1 MRSLAG
7 VRNFYVVLTVV
18 IAVGAL
24 AINAKAQSTRKKPTV
39 KPSAVTTPTPPAGD
53 AEIISR
59 ADDLMNPPVITE
71 SNVVKQ
77 PETTN
82 DDSAAK
88 IKELTARIKKLES
101 NKANEYDEKQKRLL
115 LNLDILTRAEQR
127 ADGLRKQLFEM
138 IEKENTI
145 KSRIDQIETESRPE
159 IINRSATFSG
169 SMKPEEVRE
178 QRKKSL
184 DAEKQNLQS
193 LLNEVQ
199 LTRAN
204 LTANVQRSDAMV
216 EKLRFKLEKEIDD
229 ALNDEPKDQ

>member
-1 MRSLAG
+1 MRSFAV
-7 VRNFYVVLTVV
+7 VRNCLLVLTVV
-18 IAVGAL
+18 VAAGAS
-24 AINAKAQSTRKKPTV
+24 AISADAQSTRKKPAV
-39 KPSAVTTPTPPAGD
+39 KPIAVTTPTPPAGD

-59 ADDLMNPPVITE
+59 ADDLMNPPVITD
-71 SNVVKQ
+71 STVIKQ
-77 PETTN
+77 PENAT
-82 DDSAAK
+82 DDSAQK
-88 IKELTARIKKLES
+88 IKELNTRIKRLES
-101 NKANEYDEKQKRLL
+101 NKTNEYDEKQKRLL

-145 KSRIDQIETESRPE
+145 KSRIDQIETDSRPE

-193 LLNEVQ
+193 LLNEIQ
-199 LTRAN
+199 LTRAK